1 MIRSTAPK
9 KKEPKKEVKSTLIE
23 STEVAPAEGEEGA
36 DGDKAKEDWQVVPE
50 GMGDLDSLGSG
61 SLNSG
66 SLG

>member
-1 MIRSTAPK
+1 MIRATAPK
-9 KKEPKKEVKSTLIE
+9 KKEPKKEVKSALIE
-23 STEVAPAEGEEGA
+23 EAEDAPADGEGNDA
-36 DGDKAKEDWQVVPE
+36 DKAKDDWQVVPE